1 MGETETSF
9 GFGQFVSEMRRR
21 HVVRFALGYAAAA
34 FVVLQLAEIVFPAFG
49 IGEAGLRVL
58 VVLTGLGFLPALVL
72 AWVYDITTEGIKR
85 TGDDQAVGETPSRL
99 AVGGL
104 LVTTILVT
112 GGLGLY
118 LADQGVF
125 TASGGSSTTPVEL
138 VAYDPDAPIRALA
151 VLPLADNSPA
161 GDQSYFTA
169 SMHEELIAKLSMV
182 EDVRVVSRTTVMQYD
197 GSTRTAPEIGRELG
211 VDVLVEGS
219 VTRSENRVRVTLQII
234 HAPSDSHIRTL
245 QWDRQDVE
253 DVLAFQTEIAHAV
266 VHEIDSSHAEE
277 AFQAVTASHVDP
289 AAQEAY
295 FRARHEYDR
304 GTADGYRM
312 ALEYFQE
319 ALEADSGFAAAM
331 AGVASARFLVGL
343 EAADPVE
350 TALAQAHE
358 EALHALEMDST
369 SMEAKEV
376 LSFIERS
383 IPSVS
388 GDVVVGEALAGS
400 GVSVI
405 TMTGMFD
412 SIGTEGRGFDVEWV
426 APMTRLGERIEERVR
441 RYSLERGGEVSPE
454 RRATLEASVLM
465 GAGRY
470 AEAAD
475 VLEGAVSRGSP
486 PAPAWEMLARSHI
499 ALGEA
504 GEAADVMERWQE
516 TGSSDSP
523 DEISVIALHDAV
535 EFEGTQGYWAWT
547 LDRLTRRMEEGL
559 PVARTDLAAAHA
571 GLGQRDDAFRYLFEA
586 LERREPGM
594 LTLRSDP
601 VWDELRGDPR
611 FRHLAEQARS
621 MRFAPPRRRGRKG
634 GPGPR

>member
-1 MGETETSF
+1 M
-9 GFGQFVSEMRRR
+9 
-21 HVVRFALGYAAAA
+21 VRFALGYAAAA

-49 IGEAGLRVL
+49 IGEAGLRLL
-58 VVLTGLGFLPALVL
+58 VVLTGLGLLPALVL

-85 TGDDQAVGETPSRL
+85 TGDDEAVGETPSRL
-99 AVGGL
+99 AIGGL
-104 LVTTILVT
+104 LVTTILIT

-125 TASGGSSTTPVEL
+125 TATGGPGRTPVER
-138 VAYDPDAPIRALA
+138 VAYDPDVPIRALA
-151 VLPLADNSPA
+151 VLPLVDNSPA

-182 EDVRVVSRTTVMQYD
+182 EDMRVVSRTTVMQYE

-219 VTRSENRVRVTLQII
+219 VTRSENRVRVTLQLI

-245 QWDRQDVE
+245 QWDREDVE

-266 VHEIDSSHAEE
+266 VHEIDSSHAED

-289 AAQEAY
+289 AAQDAY

-319 ALEADSGFAAAM
+319 ALEADSGFAPAM
-331 AGVASARFLVGL
+331 AGLASARFLVGL
-343 EAADPVE
+343 EAPDPIE

-388 GDVVVGEALAGS
+388 GEVGVGEPLPGG
-400 GVSVI
+400 GVSVV
-405 TMTGMFD
+405 TVTGAFD
-412 SIGTEGRGFDVEWV
+412 SIDAPSSGFDMEWV

-441 RYSLERGGEVSPE
+441 LYSLERGRDSSPE

-475 VLEGAVSRGSP
+475 ALEDAISEGSP

-499 ALGEA
+499 ALDNA
-504 GEAADVMERWQE
+504 SEAADVMERWQE
-516 TGSSDSP
+516 TGASDSP
-523 DEISVIALHDAV
+523 DQISVRALRDAV
-535 EFEGTQGYWAWT
+535 ELEGARGYWAWT
-547 LDRLTRRMEEGL
+547 LDRLTRRLEEGR

-571 GLGQRDDAFRYLFEA
+571 ALGEHDEAFRYLFEA
-586 LERREPGM
+586 LERREPGT

-611 FRHLAEQARS
+611 FRTLAEQARS
-621 MRFAPPRRRGRKG
+621 LRFAPPRRRGREG